1 MKTRTIWQKLKSTK
15 LWCAVAGITVGA
27 ALALGVNASTIQTV
41 AGAVTSV
48 AALVT
53 YIVTEGKIDAAA
65 VGKTVQAVEDA
76 VNAVKSVTAAKDTAA
91 ASDDAAADDTAA
103 DTTDTATDTTAD
115 TAADTGGAA
124 A

>member
-1 MKTRTIWQKLKSTK
+1 MGGEYIMKTRTFLQKLKSTK
-15 LWCAVAGITVGA
+15 LWCAIAGIAVGA
-27 ALALGVNASTIQTV
+27 AIALGVDSNTIQTV

-76 VNAVKSVTAAKDTAA
+76 VNAVKNEGSGGTATA
-91 ASDDAAADDTAA
+91 TA
-103 DTTDTATDTTAD
+103 DTTAGTGG
-115 TAADTGGAA
+115 TAA
-124 A
+124 